1 MDQVLTPQRKSVAVR
16 GFQMLVIGVMSN
28 FGITI
33 IGFLAFVQFFWMLIT
48 QEKNSFITE
57 VGGSIRG
64 WYSTA
69 IDFLLGNS
77 EDKPF
82 PWRKP

>member
-1 MDQVLTPQRKSVAVR
+1 MDQVLTPQRKSLAVR
-16 GFQMLVIGVMSN
+16 GIQMLVIGAMSN
-28 FGITI
+28 IGLTI
-33 IGFLAFVQFFWMLIT
+33 IGFLAFVQFLWMLIT
-48 QEKNSFITE
+48 QERNSFISD
-57 VGGSIRG
+57 VGVSIRN

-82 PWRKP
+82 PWSKP

>member
-1 MDQVLTPQRKSVAVR
+1 MDQFLTHQRKSVAVR

-28 FGITI
+28 IGITI
-33 IGFLAFVQFFWMLIT
+33 IGFLAFVQFLWMLIT

-64 WYSTA
+64 WYLTV
-69 IDFLLGNS
+69 IDFLLGYS

-82 PWRKP
+82 PWRNP